1 MMMLVHAL
9 HSHDSRS
16 ALVSNYTV
24 GSSLLLPL
32 QLNPLVARRWAP
44 RCCYPLALRSRPSP
58 AGWRRRSWD
67 SRGNCPSRPESRRR
81 RRLRKPSPRPSQ
93 TEGRLSPYRNPHLNR
108 TRLPI
113 HCSGSSSLLSTSSAS
128 LLTSSCLRQYAA
140 HRMVR
145 ARTKNRALALVSL
158 PIVAPALA
166 RALTLAVRRRAVHA
180 TIQGGERC
188 IARWMVPMIGKGK
201 K

>member
-1 MMMLVHAL
+1 MMLVRAL

-32 QLNPLVARRWAP
+32 QLNPLAARRWAP
-44 RCCYPLALRSRPSP
+44 RRCYPLALRSRPSP

-113 HCSGSSSLLSTSSAS
+113 HCCSGSSSLLSTSSAS

-145 ARTKNRALALVSL
+145 ARTKAAPL
-158 PIVAPALA
+158 PLSDCPLSP
-166 RALTLAVRRRAVHA
+166 LPLL
-180 TIQGGERC
+180 E
-188 IARWMVPMIGKGK
+188 PLPLL
-201 K
+201 